1 MRPAPSDP
9 SSATLRQGFTIIELV
24 FVMAITSVVF
34 GTALY
39 VLSSPKIEEEIRET
53 HAGIED
59 LVLRARAMSYSY
71 QQPFV
76 VELREGEVRM
86 MPLAMPEELAEE
98 DLPGAMGQPDA
109 LRPLDSM
116 SWPVVFPLDPKYEL
130 AVRRWNYTNFLEV
143 RNNIVERW
151 VHEPNSPCEP
161 MAIQLTSAEDQAFL
175 SRQYHPLTG
184 KAVDLEMAIG
194 NQ

>member
-1 MRPAPSDP
+1 MCHSPQPHHP
-9 SSATLRQGFTIIELV
+9 GTLRRAFTIIELV

-39 VLSSPKIEEEIRET
+39 VISSPKIEKEIREA

-59 LVLRARAMSYSY
+59 LVLRARAMAYSY

-86 MPLAMPEELAEE
+86 MPLAQPEGVIES
-98 DLPGAMGQPDA
+98 DLPGGAGQPSS
-109 LRPLDSM
+109 LRSLDSM
-116 SWPVVFPLDPKYEL
+116 SWPVIYRLDPKYEL
-130 AVRRWNYTNFLEV
+130 AVRRWNYDNFLGV
-143 RNNIVERW
+143 RNRVVERW
-151 VHEPNSPCEP
+151 IHEPNSPCEP
-161 MAIQLTSAEDQAFL
+161 MAIQLRSVEDQAFL
-175 SRQYHPLTG
+175 SREYHPLTG